1 MIYICTKQLEITGCK
16 YVLDSYEAALKRKG
30 NRNHDVMILPGRVL
44 HLVRQHDAVD
54 SVPCI
59 LRWSFFCLLTLWCRG
74 CSFCPMFDRYEAKW
88 IENDSLDE
96 IIISP
101 YLMRDHMPDVCAS
114 ALSYVSSRNTSSLSS
129 SRNRTQKKKI
139 NSIEMV

>member
-1 MIYICTKQLEITGCK
+1 
-16 YVLDSYEAALKRKG
+16 
-30 NRNHDVMILPGRVL
+30 
-44 HLVRQHDAVD
+44 
-54 SVPCI
+54 
-59 LRWSFFCLLTLWCRG
+59 
-74 CSFCPMFDRYEAKW
+74 MFDRYEAKW